1 MKLIS
6 VVTPVYNEFD
16 GLPEFI
22 NRLSGSL
29 KETGLEWEVIFCVD
43 PSTDGTEQLLRDLH
57 HKDKRIK
64 LIRFSRR
71 FGQPAATM
79 AGIHSAKGDAVI
91 VIDADLQDPPE
102 IIPELVKE
110 WLSGAKIVLAERSS
124 RTGEPYLKKL
134 ISNVGYSFM
143 NRFSEIPIPKNTGDF
158 RLLDRQVCE
167 ELKKFSES
175 NLFLRGL
182 VSLVGFETKTILFD
196 RPERLKGVSKYNKW
210 LGSLKIGLN
219 GIVGYSTALLNMS
232 TIFGLFF
239 STFAILLGSSYALA
253 KLFGVEF
260 PIGNPTVVTSVLLMG
275 GLNLLFMGVLGL
287 YISRIYDDVKRRPKY
302 IIEETLG
309 LGSSRL
315 EEN

>member
-1 MKLIS
+1 
-6 VVTPVYNEFD
+6 
-16 GLPEFI
+16 
-22 NRLSGSL
+22 
-29 KETGLEWEVIFCVD
+29 
-43 PSTDGTEQLLRDLH
+43 
-57 HKDKRIK
+57 
-64 LIRFSRR
+64 
-71 FGQPAATM
+71 M

>member
-1 MKLIS
+1 MKLVS
-6 VVTPVYNEFD
+6 VVTPVYNEVE

-22 NRLSGSL
+22 NRLSASL
-29 KETGLEWEVIFCVD
+29 NETGLDWEVVFCVD
-43 PSTDGTEQLLRDLH
+43 PSTDGTEQLLRDRH
-57 HKDKRIK
+57 QSDKRIK

-79 AGIHSAKGDAVI
+79 AGIHSAGGDAVI

-102 IIPELVKE
+102 LIPELVKE
-110 WLSGAKIVLAERSS
+110 WLGGAKIVLAERRS
-124 RTGEPYLKKL
+124 RTGEPYAKKL
-134 ISNVGYSFM
+134 ISNFGYNFM
-143 NRFSEIPIPKNTGDF
+143 NRFSEIPIPRNTGDF

-196 RPERLKGVSKYNKW
+196 RPERFKGVTKYNKW
-210 LGSLKIGLN
+210 VGSLKIGLN

-239 STFAILLGSSYALA
+239 STLAIMLGTSYALA
-253 KLFGVEF
+253 KFLGVGF
-260 PIGNPTVVTSVLLMG
+260 PIGNATVVTSVLLMG

-287 YISRIYDDVKRRPKY
+287 YISRIYDDVKNRPKY
-302 IIEETLG
+302 IIEEKLG
-309 LGSSRL
+309 L
-315 EEN
+315 E